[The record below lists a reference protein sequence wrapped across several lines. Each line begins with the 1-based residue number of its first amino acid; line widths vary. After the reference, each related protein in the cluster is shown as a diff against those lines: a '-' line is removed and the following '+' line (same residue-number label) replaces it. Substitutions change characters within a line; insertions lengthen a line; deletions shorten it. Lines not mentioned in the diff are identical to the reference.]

1 MKPIAIISLVSVGY
15 ICISLLSIGLLF
27 SCSKENQKDFTASN
41 QQKWQLVKMTGSMTN
56 SEATGK
62 DMSWQEFYLLNSDGT
77 FLKSREQ
84 NGQVKEA
91 TGIYSYPPNKSGEK
105 SILLTY
111 KSGFELRAS
120 CFSDPPQESL
130 NIISPDKLV
139 GTWNICDGPGLEY
152 QFVKQGLED

>member
-1 MKPIAIISLVSVGY
+1 MKTYTVPT
-15 ICISLLSIGLLF
+15 LLFVASLF
-27 SCSKENQKDFTASN
+27 SCSKENQKDLTASN
-41 QQKWQLVKMTGSMTN
+41 QQKWRLVKMTGSMIH
-56 SEATGK
+56 SETTGK
-62 DMSWQEFYLLNSDGT
+62 DMSWQEYYLFNSDGT

-130 NIISPDKLV
+130 DIISSDKLV

-152 QFVKQGLED
+152 QLVEDVIVD